1 MADETINI
9 SVPAKN
15 QGDKI
20 TTFIGVFEAVCL
32 AVGDVLLHPAAHGAV
47 GVDWT
52 APTFWLV
59 LVIAIGRGL
68 HGYYTNKGT
77 ATQVVTKQT
86 GDNATVN
93 VDTTEKPSA

>member
-15 QGDKI
+15 VGDKI
-20 TTFIGVFEAVCL
+20 TTVIGVVEAVSL
-32 AVGDVLLHPAAHGAV
+32 AIADVLLHPAAHGAA

-52 APTFWLV
+52 APTFWFV
-59 LVIAIGRGL
+59 LVIAVGRGL
-68 HGYYTNKGT
+68 HGYYTNKGGQ
-77 ATQVVTKQT
+77 TQVVTKQT

-93 VDTTEKPSA
+93 VDTAEKSST

>member
-9 SVPAKN
+9 SVPAKAK
-15 QGDKI
+15 GDSVTTI
-20 TTFIGVFEAVCL
+20 TGVLEAI
-32 AVGDVLLHPAAHGAV
+32 AIAIMDVLLHPAAHGAA
-47 GVDWT
+47 GVDWK
-52 APTFWLV
+52 APTFWGV
-59 LVIAIGRGL
+59 LVIAMFRGI